1 MGSPLEKQRARRSRW
16 FIGFLVIGALVL
28 LVRNHTEPERFARI
42 AEHARP
48 AWLLLAVVLQLAT
61 YPCTVLIW
69 KYVIRKMGGH
79 SPTLGKLV
87 RLAVAELFAD
97 QTIPSGGMSGTV
109 LVVSSLK
116 KHGVEQR
123 AAVGAVVSSLVGY
136 YVAQLVG
143 VIAAFIVLLLYGR
156 FGGWE
161 ATASTIAFIGAL
173 VMPIPLVV
181 TLVGALNK
189 LPKRVQRIRAI
200 ADIREHVNDAP
211 RECVFSPAVLAVSA
225 LSRFAV
231 IVLDGATLAISLVAI
246 GKPMPLVEVIS
257 AYTLAYVVG
266 SVTFLPGGLG
276 TFEVASTTLLTSI
289 GVPFSAAGAATLLMR
304 GLSFWLPMIPGVW
317 FTRREVRRKDRPS
330 GEASAST
337 A

>member
-1 MGSPLEKQRARRSRW
+1 M
-16 FIGFLVIGALVL
+16 IGALVL
-28 LVRNHTEPERFARI
+28 LLRNRAEPEQFARV
-42 AEHARP
+42 AEHAQP

-61 YPCTVLIW
+61 YPCTVLVW
-69 KYVIRKMGGH
+69 KYVIHKEGGR
-79 SPTLGKLV
+79 SPPLGELL
-87 RLAVAELFAD
+87 RLSVAELFTD

-116 KHGVEQR
+116 RRDVPQR
-123 AAVGAVVSSLVGY
+123 AAVGAVVASLAGFY
-136 YVAQLVG
+136 LAQILG
-143 VIAAFIVLLLYGR
+143 VIAAFVVLLLGGR

-161 ATASTIAFIGAL
+161 VTASVIAFVGAL

-189 LPKRVQRIRAI
+189 LPARLQRVRAI
-200 ADIREHVNDAP
+200 AELREHVNDAP
-211 RECVFSPAVLAVSA
+211 KELVFSPRVLLVSTV
-225 LSRFAV
+225 LRFAV

-246 GKPMPLVEVIS
+246 GSPMPLVQVVA
-257 AYTLAYVVG
+257 AYILAYVVG

-276 TFEVASTTLLTSI
+276 TFEVASTTLLAGI
-289 GVPFSAAGAATLLMR
+289 GAPFSAAGAATLLMR

-317 FTRREVRRKDRPS
+317 FAHQATRKDRRP
-330 GEASAST
+330 GDASAST

>member
-1 MGSPLEKQRARRSRW
+1 M
-16 FIGFLVIGALVL
+16 IGALVL
-28 LVRNHTEPERFARI
+28 IVRNRAEPEQFARVV
-42 AEHARP
+42 EHARP

-61 YPCTVLIW
+61 YPCTVIIW
-69 KYVIRKMGGH
+69 KYVIRRMGGQ
-79 SPTLGKLV
+79 SPPLGKLV
-87 RLAVAELFAD
+87 RLSVAELFTD

-116 KHGVEQR
+116 KRGVEQR
-123 AAVGAVVSSLVGY
+123 VAVGAVVASLAGFY
-136 YVAQLVG
+136 IAQLVG
-143 VIAAFIVLLLYGR
+143 VIAAFVVLVLAKHV
-156 FGGWE
+156 GGWE
-161 ATASTIAFIGAL
+161 VTASTIAFIGAL

-200 ADIREHVNDAP
+200 ADIREAVNDAP
-211 RECVFSPAVLAVSA
+211 RECVFSPAVLAVSTV
-225 LSRFAV
+225 SRFAV
-231 IVLDGATLAISLVAI
+231 IVLDGATLAIALVAI
-246 GKPMPLVEVIS
+246 GSPQPLVEVIS

-276 TFEVASTTLLTSI
+276 TFEVASTTLLAGF

-304 GLSFWLPMIPGVW
+304 GLSFWLPMLPGVF
-317 FTRREVRRKDRPS
+317 FTRREVTRKQRPR